1 MTSVSKI
8 VDKYNDAH
16 YRKMLMKLVDVN
28 SGTHVDFAVENNDKD
43 PKFKCGDNATISNY
57 SYYPYCPEKC

>member
-1 MTSVSKI
+1 MYINKLDEI

-16 YRKMLMKLVDVN
+16 YRKIKMIPVDVK
-28 SGTHVDFAVENNDKD
+28 SGTHVDFDVENNDKD

-57 SYYPYCPEKC
+57 SYYPYCP